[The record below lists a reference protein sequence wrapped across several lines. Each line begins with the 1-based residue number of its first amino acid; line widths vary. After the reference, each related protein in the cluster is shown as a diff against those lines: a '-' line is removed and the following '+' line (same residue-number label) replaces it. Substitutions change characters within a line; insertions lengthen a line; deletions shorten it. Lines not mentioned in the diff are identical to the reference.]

1 MVYGR
6 WIMKRSN
13 LLAIAAS
20 LGTAV
25 FLLCGASFAPS
36 VLASSKKATSISINA
51 ANFPNAA
58 FREYVREFDLDGNGS
73 FSEQEIKKITDI
85 EICDNTAVT
94 NLKGIEFFTYLETLD
109 CSYDKIS
116 SLNLSNNI
124 SLRFLNC
131 EYNNLSSLNLTYNP
145 YLETLFCE
153 GNNLSSLN
161 VSSNPELCDLR
172 LSGNP
177 ISALNLANN
186 PILSTLDCSST
197 KISTLNIGANPDLT
211 WLNCNECENLSSL
224 NVTKNPMLEYLDA
237 GCTKISS
244 INVTKNSN
252 LTYLGLYSTSISTLN
267 VKNNS
272 QLEELDCSGTTIT
285 SIDVSKNTALRY
297 LEITETSISSINV
310 SNCKNLECLYC
321 GFTNISSLNISNNRK
336 LKTLDIRDTNINTVD
351 ISAAPQLLTD
361 YAGDVED
368 CGDQIIYSYYDKK
381 ADDYYYLY
389 VNSTTT
395 IRTVPGAL
403 STLSAAPAG
412 KNAVKLSWQFSG
424 VADGY
429 LIYGQKNGKYGYVG
443 MTTTGKTFTDTK
455 ALSENYNYYWVF
467 PYTKDAKGN
476 MYVGSCTKYVFAKG
490 ICPAVTNLKA
500 TSVKGG
506 VKLTWTASAGAEG
519 YLIYGIVDGKPY
531 KYIGMTSGTTFT
543 DKTASS
549 TQYNYYWVYP
559 YFKNSND
566 KMIVG
571 LTGNYTYGKAL
582 P

>member
-1 MVYGR
+1 
-6 WIMKRSN
+6 MKRSN
-13 LLAIAAS
+13 LLAIAVS
-20 LGTAV
+20 LGTAS

-58 FREYVREFDLDGNGS
+58 FREYVREFDLDNNGS
-73 FSEQEIKKITDI
+73 FSEKELKYITDI
-85 EICDNTAVT
+85 DISENTAVT
-94 NLKGIEFFTYLETLD
+94 NLKGIEYFTFLEALTCDDDNISSLDLSKNTRLFYLSCENNN
-109 CSYDKIS
+109 IS
-116 SLNLSNNI
+116 SLNLSNNKN
-124 SLRFLNC
+124 LEVLYC
-131 EYNNLSSLNLTYNP
+131 ENNNLTTINLTSNP
-145 YLETLFCE
+145 ELYGLYVS
-153 GNNLSSLN
+153 GNPITSLN
-161 VSSNPELCDLR
+161 VSKNPKLD
-172 LSGNP
+172 
-177 ISALNLANN
+177 
-186 PILSTLDCSST
+186 TLDCADT
-197 KISTLNIGANPDLT
+197 KISTLNVSANPLLT
-211 WLNCNECENLSSL
+211 WINCYDCKNLSSID
-224 NVTKNPMLEYLDA
+224 VTKCTNLETLSL
-237 GCTKISS
+237 GNTKVSS
-244 INVTKNSN
+244 INVTKNTK
-252 LTYLGLYSTSISTLN
+252 LTSLDLYNTYISSLN
-267 VKNNS
+267 VKNNPK
-272 QLEELDCSGTTIT
+272 LDVLDCGDTDVS
-285 SIDVSKNTALRY
+285 SLDVSKNTL
-297 LEITETSISSINV
+297 LTHMVVSGTLITSLNV
-310 SNCKNLECLYC
+310 SNCKKLEFLYC
-321 GFTNISSLNISNNRK
+321 CNTKLSTLNISNNRN
-336 LKTLDIRDTNINTVD
+336 LKTLDVSITKISTLD
-351 ISAAPQLLTD
+351 ISSCPYLLTT
-361 YAGDVED
+361 YAANIVELFEYEKVYMYD
-368 CGDQIIYSYYDKK
+368 DKK
-381 ADDYYYLY
+381 EEMTYYLY
-389 VNSTTT
+389 INPTATVRTT
-395 IRTVPGAL
+395 PGAL
-403 STLSAAPAG
+403 STLSASPAG
-412 KNAVKLSWQFSG
+412 KNAVKISWQFSG

-443 MTTTGKTFTDTK
+443 MTTTGKTFTDKK

-467 PYTKDAKGN
+467 PYTKDTKGN

>member
-1 MVYGR
+1 
-6 WIMKRSN
+6 MKRSN
-13 LLAIAAS
+13 LLAIAVS
-20 LGTAV
+20 LGTAS

-58 FREYVREFDLDGNGS
+58 FREYVREFDLDNNGA

-85 EICDNTAVT
+85 EIFDNTAVT

-109 CSYDKIS
+109 CSYDNIS
-116 SLNLSNNI
+116 SLNLRNNK

-145 YLETLFCE
+145 NLETLFCE

-177 ISALNLANN
+177 ISSLNLANN
-186 PILSTLDCSST
+186 PILNTLDCSST
-197 KISTLNIGANPDLT
+197 KISTLNIGANPDLA
-211 WLNCNECENLSSL
+211 WINCFECENLSSL

-252 LTYLGLYSTSISTLN
+252 LKYLGLSSTSISSLN

-272 QLEELDCSGTTIT
+272 QLEELDCSCTILT
-285 SIDVSKNTALRY
+285 SIDVSKNTALSY
-297 LEITETSISSINV
+297 LDVTETSISSLNV

-336 LKTLDIRDTNINTVD
+336 LKTLDVRDTNINTVD

-361 YAGDVED
+361 YVGTKEVSE
-368 CGDQIIYSYYDKK
+368 DQIIYSYYDKK

-389 VNSTTT
+389 VNSSMT
-395 IRTVPGAL
+395 IRTTPGAL

-429 LIYGQKNGKYGYVG
+429 LIYGQKNSKYGYVG
-443 MTTTGKTFTDTK
+443 MTTKGKTFTDTK
-455 ALSENYNYYWVF
+455 ALSENYNFYWVF
-467 PYTKDAKGN
+467 PYTKDTKGN
-476 MYVGSCTKYVFAKG
+476 MYVGSCTKYVYAKG

-506 VKLTWTASAGAEG
+506 VKLTWTASAGADG

-531 KYIGMTSGTTFT
+531 KYLSMTSGTVYT

>member
-13 LLAIAAS
+13 LLAIAVS
-20 LGTAV
+20 LGTAS

-36 VLASSKKATSISINA
+36 VLASSKKATSIAINA

-58 FREYVREFDLDGNGS
+58 FREYVREFDLDNNGA

-85 EICDNTAVT
+85 EIFDNTAVT

-109 CSYDKIS
+109 CSYDNIS
-116 SLNLSNNI
+116 SLNLSNNR
-124 SLRFLNC
+124 SLWFLNC

-145 YLETLFCE
+145 NLDTLFCE

-161 VSSNPELCDLR
+161 VSSNPKLSDLR
-172 LSGNP
+172 CGGNP

-186 PILSTLDCSST
+186 PILNTLDCSST
-197 KISTLNIGANPDLT
+197 KISTLNIGANPDLA
-211 WLNCNECENLSSL
+211 WINCFECENLSSL

-252 LTYLGLYSTSISTLN
+252 LKYLGLSSTSISSLN

-272 QLEELDCSGTTIT
+272 QLEELDCSCTILT
-285 SIDVSKNTALRY
+285 SIDVSKNTALSY
-297 LEITETSISSINV
+297 LEVTETSISSLNV

-336 LKTLDIRDTNINTVD
+336 LKTLDVRDTNINTVD
-351 ISAAPQLLTD
+351 ISSAPQLLTD
-361 YAGDVED
+361 YAGNVED

-389 VNSTTT
+389 VNSTMT
-395 IRTVPGAL
+395 IRTAPGAL

-443 MTTTGKTFTDTK
+443 MTTTGKTFTDKK

-467 PYTKDAKGN
+467 PYTKDTKGN
-476 MYVGSCTKYVFAKG
+476 MYVGSCAKYVFAKG

>member
-13 LLAIAAS
+13 LLAIAVS
-20 LGTAV
+20 LGTAS

-58 FREYVREFDLDGNGS
+58 FREYVREFDLDNNGA

-85 EICDNTAVT
+85 EIFDNTAVT

-109 CSYDKIS
+109 CSYDNIS
-116 SLNLSNNI
+116 SLNLRNNK

-145 YLETLFCE
+145 NLETLFCE

-161 VSSNPELCDLR
+161 VSSNPKLSDLR
-172 LSGNP
+172 CGGNP

-186 PILSTLDCSST
+186 PILNTLDCSST
-197 KISTLNIGANPDLT
+197 KISTLNMGANPDLA
-211 WLNCNECENLSSL
+211 WINCFGCENLSSL

-252 LTYLGLYSTSISTLN
+252 LKYLGLSSTSISSLN

-272 QLEELDCSGTTIT
+272 QLEELDCSCTILT
-285 SIDVSKNTALRY
+285 SIDVSKNTALSH
-297 LEITETSISSINV
+297 LDVTETSISSLSV

-336 LKTLDIRDTNINTVD
+336 LKTLDVRDTNINTVD

-361 YAGDVED
+361 YVGTKEVSE
-368 CGDQIIYSYYDKK
+368 DQIIYSYYDKK

-389 VNSTTT
+389 VNSSMT
-395 IRTVPGAL
+395 IRTTPGAL

-467 PYTKDAKGN
+467 PYTKDTKGN
-476 MYVGSCTKYVFAKG
+476 MYVGSCTKYVYAKG

-506 VKLTWTASAGAEG
+506 VKLTWTASAGADG

-531 KYIGMTSGTTFT
+531 KYLSMTSGTVYT